1 MSRTEVNAVKWS
13 CLYLQAIC
21 ALLAIA
27 LVHCDDR
34 LSSLVAMGLFATGV
48 SARCCSSPRMIGRLS
63 DRSRSRRNRCFRSYR
78 IR

>member
-1 MSRTEVNAVKWS
+1 VKWS

-34 LSSLVAMGLFATGV
+34 LSSLVAMGLFATCI
-48 SARCCSSPRMIGRLS
+48 SASVLLIAAHEVAFNLSVKIVRKASHGHWPRNAADTA
-63 DRSRSRRNRCFRSYR
+63 DR
-78 IR
+78 